1 VGGWSMANRHA
12 EPPGEVFP
20 RSCTYTPPVALS
32 ALTRATCIIIIVFTW
47 PVPLVVGL
55 METEIDLVVYEYLA
69 SPRLPELFDESS
81 VKPLMIKLRPTYDIL
96 KNERTSCL
104 Q

>member
-1 VGGWSMANRHA
+1 M
-12 EPPGEVFP
+12 
-20 RSCTYTPPVALS
+20 
-32 ALTRATCIIIIVFTW
+32 IVFTW

-55 METEIDLVVYEYLA
+55 METAIDLVVSEYLA